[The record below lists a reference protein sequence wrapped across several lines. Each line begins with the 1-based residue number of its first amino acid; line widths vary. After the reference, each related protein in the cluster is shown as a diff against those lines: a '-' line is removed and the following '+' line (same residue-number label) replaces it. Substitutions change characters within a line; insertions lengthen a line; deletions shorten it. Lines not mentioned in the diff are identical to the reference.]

1 MSGHAGPQ
9 ELSASQHKNAAH
21 VAPPFHIYVR
31 TFNGLGLGYLKGNY
45 HNYQKPSR
53 LARHWESFERRA
65 ALTGN
70 PAHFLEKN
78 VLLIIYEERVEF
90 MGHSLRYGEQTSL

>member
-1 MSGHAGPQ
+1 MKGQISVQLSACVCVNKGQGVVEQKGLSGHAGPQ

-45 HNYQKPSR
+45 NNYQKPSR
-53 LARHWESFERRA
+53 LA
-65 ALTGN
+65 
-70 PAHFLEKN
+70 
-78 VLLIIYEERVEF
+78 
-90 MGHSLRYGEQTSL
+90 